1 MLLYYPEKFDANEWF
16 ILVGVIVNILVFTF
30 LPKRLPRELIPLL
43 VLLSI
48 SFPKVLDHTMAV
60 QPYDFYNINDSKKY
74 ELFDLILYGVYPM
87 FGYLFLYIFDIFK
100 PTQMRFLF
108 YILVW
113 TFFAGA
119 FEYILFKI
127 HVFTYTGWHIVF
139 SLPVYL
145 ITLCLTFLFYRFV
158 NNYFLKN
165 KRQSNR

>member
-1 MLLYYPEKFDANEWF
+1 MLLYYPENFNQNEWF
-16 ILVGVIVNILVFTF
+16 ILGAVIVNILVFTF
-30 LPKRLPRELIPLL
+30 FPKRLPRELVPLI

-60 QPYDFYNINDSKKY
+60 QPYDLYNITDSKKY

-87 FGYLFLYIFDIFK
+87 FGYLFLYIFDVFK
-100 PTQMRFLF
+100 PSHIKFILYLLF
-108 YILVW
+108 W

-119 FEYILFKI
+119 FEYILINI

-145 ITLCLTFLFYRFV
+145 VTLCLTYLFYRFS
-158 NNYFLKN
+158 NNYLLKS
-165 KRQSNR
+165 KGRSN